1 MNDNGIACN
10 VYNGHLPS
18 DSRCDLVVI
27 CEDGNILID
36 ASDAQ
41 VALTL
46 SRASA
51 TALGNRLKQAS
62 YAEASNVLTL
72 LGGG

>member
-18 DSRCDLVVI
+18 DSRCELVVI
-27 CEDGNILID
+27 CEDGSILVD
-36 ASDAQ
+36 AVDAQ

-46 SRASA
+46 SPASA
-51 TALGNRLKQAS
+51 AALGKRLQQAS
-62 YAEASNVLTL
+62 YAEANKVLTML
-72 LGGG
+72 EGE